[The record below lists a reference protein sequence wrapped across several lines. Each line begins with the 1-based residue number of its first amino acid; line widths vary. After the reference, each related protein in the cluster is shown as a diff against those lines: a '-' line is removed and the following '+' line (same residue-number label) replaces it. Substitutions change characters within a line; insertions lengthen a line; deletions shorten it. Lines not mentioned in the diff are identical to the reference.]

1 MRLTDN
7 MDDSRLFFGIAGAVG
22 TGPAG
27 EFLAFA
33 KIADKL
39 PDIDNLIAN
48 PSSYM
53 PSEDPAV
60 LYALTGAVA
69 SRAKESTLENIMKLS
84 KKIPTEFQVVLVKSM
99 LAIDKALFQ
108 LQAIQDWVK
117 TNADV
122 VL

>member
-1 MRLTDN
+1 
-7 MDDSRLFFGIAGAVG
+7 
-22 TGPAG
+22 
-27 EFLAFA
+27 
-33 KIADKL
+33 
-39 PDIDNLIAN
+39 
-48 PSSYM
+48 M

-69 SRAKESTLENIMKLS
+69 SRAKQTNLENIMKLGN
-84 KKIPTEFQVVLVKSM
+84 KIPTEFQVVLVKSM

-108 LQAIQDWVK
+108 QQAIQDWVK